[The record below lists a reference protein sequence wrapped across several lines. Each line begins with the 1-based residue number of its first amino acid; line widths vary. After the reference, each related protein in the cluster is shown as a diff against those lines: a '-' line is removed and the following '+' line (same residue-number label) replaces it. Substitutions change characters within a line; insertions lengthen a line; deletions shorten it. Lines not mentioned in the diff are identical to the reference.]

1 MSTLATG
8 KPVAGDV
15 APRSGLLARWL
26 TGRQGR
32 RVREAML
39 AYAFLLPAIL
49 IIGTFGLFPLL
60 FAAFEST
67 LRGLNRIV
75 GEYDGLN
82 NYVRAIG
89 NLTYVLGFWLALI
102 FFYFAVRTVVGA
114 LRTARAKGQNL
125 WGWLIPGVLN
135 GAGLAVGLVFVFQF
149 LPALLVIPGQL
160 RGRDN
165 TPERFR
171 ALVVEAWWDAPVQ
184 QAFWAFIGLVVAG
197 LATGY
202 VVHRLLRRERNYAVF
217 IFMDEFTAATFLLVV
232 GSAIGWLTWGEVNR
246 AYATALEQGVGVDI
260 WTQII
265 TISAGFAL
273 LLLSWWL
280 WDSAGDLLS
289 NVRTAAQLGAA
300 VLLLIAAWVLIAEL
314 PRVVAQGDSKWW
326 MGLQATVWYSV
337 GTVPT
342 QLALALMLAA
352 LLFQNI
358 RGRALFRVIFF
369 IPYIAPFVGTA
380 AVFRIIFSARPN
392 SLFNSLLGGV
402 GLPSLQW
409 LNEPTGVF
417 QLLVGR
423 GVELPG
429 WAAGPSLALVVIMFY
444 GVWTFVGFNTVIFLA
459 GLGAISRETYEAASI
474 DGAGRWAQFRHI
486 TLPLLSPTIYFL
498 TLYSVIGTF
507 KAFNHIYVLRSGAAL
522 GTTDTAS
529 VVIFDAFKRDT
540 RYGYASALA
549 ILLLLIILVL
559 TAVNNRIA
567 SKRVFYG

>member
-8 KPVAGDV
+8 KPIAGDV
-15 APRSGLLARWL
+15 ARRPSLWARWF

-60 FAAFEST
+60 FAAYEST

-75 GEYDGLN
+75 GDYDGLN

-89 NLTYVLGFWLALI
+89 NLAYVLGFWLAVIL
-102 FFYFAVRTVVGA
+102 FYFAVRIVVGA
-114 LRTARAKGQNL
+114 LRTAREKGQNL
-125 WGWLIPGVLN
+125 WGWLIPGLLN
-135 GAGLAVGLVFVFQF
+135 GGGLAVGLVFVFRL

-171 ALVVEAWWDAPVQ
+171 ALVVEALWSAPVQ
-184 QAFWAFIGLVVAG
+184 QAFWASIGLIIVG
-197 LATGY
+197 LVIGY
-202 VVHRLLRRERNYAVF
+202 WVNRLLQRNGRHDV
-217 IFMDEFTAATFLLVV
+217 FMDEFTAATFLLLV
-232 GSAIGWLTWGEVNR
+232 GSGIGWLTWSEVNL
-246 AYATALEQGVGVDI
+246 AYAAALEQGVGVDI

-265 TISAGFAL
+265 TISAGFVL

-280 WDSAGDLLS
+280 WDGAGDRLS
-289 NVRTAAQLGAA
+289 NLRTAAQLAA
-300 VLLLIAAWVLIAEL
+300 AALLLIAAWVLIGEL
-314 PRVVAQGDSKWW
+314 PRVIAQGDRKWW
-326 MGLQATVWYSV
+326 MGLQATIWYSV
-337 GTVPT
+337 GTVPA

-352 LLFQNI
+352 LLFQDI
-358 RGRALFRVIFF
+358 KGRALFRVIFF

-392 SLFNSLLGGV
+392 SLLNSSLGAV
-402 GLPSLQW
+402 GMPSLQW

-417 QLLVGR
+417 QLLLGR
-423 GVELPG
+423 SVELPA

-444 GVWTFVGFNTVIFLA
+444 GIWTFVGFNTVVFLA
-459 GLGAISRETYEAASI
+459 GLGAISRETYEAAEI

-567 SKRVFYG
+567 SRRVFYG

>member
-8 KPVAGDV
+8 KSIGGEV
-15 APRSGLLARWL
+15 APRTRLWARWFA
-26 TGRQGR
+26 GRQGR

-60 FAAFEST
+60 FAAFQST

-89 NLTYVLGFWLALI
+89 DLAYVLGFWLAI
-102 FFYFAVRTVVGA
+102 VIFYFAGRTLVGA
-114 LRTARAKGQNL
+114 WRTAREKVQNL
-125 WGWLIPGVLN
+125 WGWLIPGVLV
-135 GAGLAVGLVFVFQF
+135 GAGLAGGLVFIFRL

-171 ALVVEAWWDAPVQ
+171 ALVVEAWWSAPVQ
-184 QAFWAFIGLVVAG
+184 QSFWAAVGLIVAG
-197 LATGY
+197 LVLGY
-202 VVHRLLRRERNYAVF
+202 LVNRRLQRNGRPGVYL
-217 IFMDEFTAATFLLVV
+217 DEFTAVTFLLFV
-232 GSAIGWLTWGEVNR
+232 GAGIGWLTWHEVNL

-265 TISAGFAL
+265 TISAGFVL

-280 WDSAGDLLS
+280 WDSASDRLS
-289 NVRTAAQLGAA
+289 NVRTVAQLMAA
-300 VLLLIAAWVLIAEL
+300 ALLLIAAWVLIAEL
-314 PRVVAQGDSKWW
+314 PRIIAQGDRKWW
-326 MGLQATVWYSV
+326 MGLQATVWYSA

-342 QLALALMLAA
+342 QLALALMLAV

-358 RGRALFRVIFF
+358 KGRALFRVIFF

-392 SLFNSLLGGV
+392 SLLNSSLSAV
-402 GLPSLQW
+402 GAPTLQW
-409 LNEPTGVF
+409 LNEPAGVF
-417 QLLVGR
+417 QLLLGR
-423 GVELPG
+423 SVELPV

-444 GVWTFVGFNTVIFLA
+444 GIWTFVGFNTVIFLA
-459 GLGAISRETYEAASI
+459 GLGAISPETYEAAEI

-559 TAVNNRIA
+559 TLVNNRIA
-567 SKRVFYG
+567 SRRVFYG